1 MDGVGK
7 QLRVPRLREG
17 KPDDVEERERLMDWE
32 REMDFLP
39 SAQKSRRSSNPI
51 MHQTLPVRF
60 LQFGDSDEMR

>member
-17 KPDDVEERERLMDWE
+17 KPDDVEERETNGLGE
-32 REMDFLP
+32 RNGFLP

-51 MHQTLPVRF
+51 MHQTPPVPSFSSIWR
-60 LQFGDSDEMR
+60 L